1 MNEVRKLLE
10 SRFPGLHARLEQALI
25 EAEASYNRRSNQAS
39 SEFLLEHTQ
48 RTAAITHRL
57 AAMEKVDALVPV
69 LVALYHDA
77 GKFHEGEYHNDDVP
91 EEEHAAILA
100 RRMLAESGAQRADI
114 DAVCSALR
122 ALYDDRLPCVEACR
136 IVQDAD
142 RLDKLGAL
150 GVGAFFTKATL
161 RGRGLVD
168 ALVHTLSRE
177 LSYAL
182 AAPQSMLT
190 ESGKMFA
197 REQSAK
203 TIAFFDELLHDLE
216 HWGIAA
222 FERRTLQVGTDLRT
236 RDGAPAQETQVTI
249 VMPRACPDCEAPIA
263 LTQRC
268 EYGMKCETLKARFAC
283 QSCDYARD
291 ISFCLPV
298 LAGDHAVSR
307 VALAAANASGT
318 NAAAGAE
325 RPKS

>member
-10 SRFPGLHARLEQALI
+10 SRFPGLHARIEQTLV
-25 EAEASYNRRSNQAS
+25 EAEARYNRQTKQAP
-39 SEFLLEHTQ
+39 SEFLLEHAQ
-48 RTAAITHRL
+48 RTAAIAHKL
-57 AAMEKVDALVPV
+57 AAMERVDALLPV

-77 GKFHEGEYHNDDVP
+77 GKFHEGEYHKDDVP

-100 RRMLAESGAQRADI
+100 ERMLAESGAERADNE
-114 DAVCSALR
+114 AVCAALR
-122 ALYDDRLPCVEACR
+122 ALYDDRLPCAEPCR

-182 AAPQSMLT
+182 AAPRSMLT
-190 ESGKMFA
+190 ETGKVLA

-203 TIAFFDELLHDLE
+203 TIAFFDELLNDLE

-222 FERRTLQVGTDLRT
+222 FERRTLLVEGDFRT
-236 RDGAPAQETQVTI
+236 RDGASVQKTQVTI
-249 VMPRACPDCEAPIA
+249 VMPRACPDCEAPIG
-263 LTQRC
+263 LTHRS
-268 EYGMKCETLKARFAC
+268 ERGLKCDMLKARFAC
-283 QSCDYARD
+283 EACDYARD

-298 LAGDHAVSR
+298 LA
-307 VALAAANASGT
+307 
-318 NAAAGAE
+318 
-325 RPKS
+325 

>member
-1 MNEVRKLLE
+1 MNDVRKLLE
-10 SRFPGLHARLEQALI
+10 SRSPGLHARIEQTLVES
-25 EAEASYNRRSNQAS
+25 EARYNRQTKQPP

-48 RTAAITHRL
+48 RTAAIAHKI
-57 AAMEKVDALVPV
+57 AAMERADAFLPV

-77 GKFHEGEYHNDDVP
+77 GKFHEGEYHKDAVP

-100 RRMLAESGAQRADI
+100 GRMLAESGAEEADI
-114 DAVCSALR
+114 EALRGALR
-122 ALYDDRLPCVEACR
+122 ALYDDRLPSLEPCR

-177 LSYAL
+177 LSYAQ
-182 AAPQSMLT
+182 AAPHSMLT
-190 ESGKMFA
+190 ETGKRFA
-197 REQSAK
+197 SEQTAK
-203 TIAFFDELLHDLE
+203 TVAFFDELLHDLE
-216 HWGIAA
+216 RWGIAA
-222 FERRTLQVGTDLRT
+222 FERRPLLVEGDFRA
-236 RDGAPAQETQVTI
+236 RDGASVQKVQVTI

-263 LTQRC
+263 LTHRS
-268 EYGMKCETLKARFAC
+268 ERGLKCDMLKARFAC

-298 LAGDHAVSR
+298 LA
-307 VALAAANASGT
+307 
-318 NAAAGAE
+318 
-325 RPKS
+325 